1 MRKNILL
8 TLMMLTL
15 MPVEAQNVEKT
26 LNRRYLN
33 EIRDSLT
40 QVVLGRQKE
49 MQRYAERT
57 LASLPND
64 QKLYDEN
71 YIKVEADLVDT
82 FWADGS
88 LHLDLIYRLSYN
100 CKHIEGYT
108 DDYPLGAYDVDS
120 SNSARAICDLTR
132 YFVSNTLSDIFRP
145 RSEVEIIIT
154 SSADGTEFTTA
165 VSYDGRYGDFRYCPV
180 TFNGERIRVSV
191 DRSTS
196 ITNNCQLAY
205 IRAQG
210 MRAKLEET
218 IPALKKTINNFCYVA
233 HSYKDSVNT
242 HYYRRSSVEMRVND
256 VFAETVERM
265 QRQRMEDAFVDLNI
279 PVTGEKNPDT
289 YVLIIAN
296 ENYNTELI
304 PDVPYAL
311 NDGDILSRYC
321 IRTLGVPERQVKVLN
336 NATKATIMQEGVH
349 WLTDLAKAVAIHK
362 DDTKVPRANVIIYFA
377 GHGFTDL
384 ENQTYLVPNGINT
397 KDISS
402 LEVSKKNPSLN
413 YDIVLKKKEVKRMAE
428 QCLGV
433 DELCNMF
440 NAKTVPVKNLTVVI
454 DASFNGNGRDG
465 KPVFR
470 ADLPQNN
477 TKGRKKRKN
486 NMRADAVVLL
496 ASEFDRTAYAFD
508 EYQHGFLT
516 YFLLKEMKSLKT
528 DLFNANYQSLYESI
542 SPKVSKESALQNR
555 WQEISGLVGGR
566 YKDGWQQLK
575 IKN

>member
-1 MRKNILL
+1 
-8 TLMMLTL
+8 MMLTL

-362 DDTKVPRANVIIYFA
+362 DDTEVPRANVIIYFA

>member
-1 MRKNILL
+1 
-8 TLMMLTL
+8 MMLTL

-362 DDTKVPRANVIIYFA
+362 DDTEVPRANVIIYFA

-470 ADLPQNN
+470 ADLPQND